1 MDHPVILTY
10 STLKLDID
18 DGALVSLVDPG
29 VVPELGDPALGRP
42 VGGPGV
48 HETVYNDQADDGVG
62 VPVHYLGD
70 IIFLFGNNISF

>member
-1 MDHPVILTY
+1 M
-10 STLKLDID
+10 
-18 DGALVSLVDPG
+18 SLVDPG

-42 VGGPGV
+42 IGGPGV